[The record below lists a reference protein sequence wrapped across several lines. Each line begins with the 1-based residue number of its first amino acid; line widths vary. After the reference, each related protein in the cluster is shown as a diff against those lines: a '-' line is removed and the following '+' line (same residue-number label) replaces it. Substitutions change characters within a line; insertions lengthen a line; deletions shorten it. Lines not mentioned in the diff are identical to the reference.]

1 MKLRSVMIV
10 LALLL
15 SGCVSQPM
23 PEGFERSDDFDHI
36 EAAKTRISLGLTYLR
51 NGNYSQAKQNLDRA
65 LEFAPRLADAH
76 YSLAYYYQLVGE
88 VSRAEQAYED
98 ALQLAPRNPDIAN
111 SYGAF
116 LCQQSRY
123 KEAKE
128 FFDQAV
134 NSQTYSNSA
143 ETYENMALCSLNQSQ
158 PEDAIG
164 YLRTAL
170 KHSPTRAKS
179 LFLLTEVLVAEQQYD
194 QAKVTLTRYQRVA
207 RVSPNS
213 LWLAFQIE
221 AGLAQPESAKG
232 YGDMLLSLYPSHP
245 VTQKY
250 REQMAQLTPVPKVVT
265 KPPVELTSFPTV
277 AEAPDLAPKNSQPK
291 PVDAAVEVSDELPEI
306 IVEPIAI
313 LVESP
318 DVSAESAFQHIVQAG
333 ENLYRISLKYNV
345 KLARLVEWNQL
356 ESSANVF
363 QGQQLW
369 IVDPAQANNVKE

>member
-1 MKLRSVMIV
+1 
-10 LALLL
+10 
-15 SGCVSQPM
+15 
-23 PEGFERSDDFDHI
+23 
-36 EAAKTRISLGLTYLR
+36 
-51 NGNYSQAKQNLDRA
+51 
-65 LEFAPRLADAH
+65 
-76 YSLAYYYQLVGE
+76 
-88 VSRAEQAYED
+88 
-98 ALQLAPRNPDIAN
+98 
-111 SYGAF
+111 
-116 LCQQSRY
+116 
-123 KEAKE
+123 
-128 FFDQAV
+128 
-134 NSQTYSNSA
+134 
-143 ETYENMALCSLNQSQ
+143 
-158 PEDAIG
+158 
-164 YLRTAL
+164 
-170 KHSPTRAKS
+170 
-179 LFLLTEVLVAEQQYD
+179 
-194 QAKVTLTRYQRVA
+194 
-207 RVSPNS
+207 
-213 LWLAFQIE
+213 
-221 AGLAQPESAKG
+221 
-232 YGDMLLSLYPSHP
+232 MLLSLYPSHP